1 MEIRK
6 MLVIDIE
13 DFVKTSIEFY
23 NNQEKVIN
31 FEYFSLE
38 SRISALNENEFES
51 DEKYEYFLKYYKQ
64 PKRCAEKFLLE
75 KEFNEDYLSDGKFL
89 WMCNYFSGIVDWLE

>member
-6 MLVIDIE
+6 MLVIDIVN
-13 DFVKTSIEFY
+13 FVKISIEFY

-38 SRISALNENEFES
+38 SRISALNENDFES
-51 DEKYEYFLKYYKQ
+51 NEKYEYFLKYYRQ
-64 PKRCAEKFLLE
+64 PERCAKKILLE
-75 KEFNEDYLSDGKFL
+75 REFNEDCLSDSKFL
-89 WMCNYFSGIVDWLE
+89 GMCNYFLGIVNWLE